1 MLVFGA
7 NNVLYKRYYLSICRK
22 EYWKEGPFSWNDLIR
37 KGWMLLMQKAA
48 GRRLQIK
55 VSWGPQIVKRIKV

>member
-1 MLVFGA
+1 LETSIS
-7 NNVLYKRYYLSICRK
+7 KRC
-22 EYWKEGPFSWNDLIR
+22 PFFWNDLNG

-55 VSWGPQIVKRIKV
+55 VSWAPQQLVERILFVGKGEMRFVKK